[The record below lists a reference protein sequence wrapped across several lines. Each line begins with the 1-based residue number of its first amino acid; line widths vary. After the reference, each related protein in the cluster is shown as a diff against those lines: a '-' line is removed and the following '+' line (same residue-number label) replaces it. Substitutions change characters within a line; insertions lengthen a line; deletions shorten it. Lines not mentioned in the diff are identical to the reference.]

1 MKDKFSY
8 FDFICY
14 FIPGTLLLWAIISF
28 LKGLGVVQ
36 IFSATNTLTDTISF
50 VILAFIV
57 GHLVQAGAKSRLEKN
72 IKERYWNGAFVS
84 EIFLL
89 RGNRLCNEID
99 REKFIDLA
107 TKQLGYAEAEL
118 KILENDTNEAR
129 QMSHSIYRK
138 AYSFINNNKIGE
150 RAAIANTYYNFFR
163 GLSEAS
169 FYSTIIFIVQFAV
182 VIVEKFLLEKNWYY
196 FRTNGVLPLVLFLIL
211 GCAYIIFRDR
221 ARQRGELHVGEVF
234 NSAYSF
240 YIGGSKDVK

>member
-14 FIPGTLLLWAIISF
+14 FIPGTLLLWAIVSF

-57 GHLVQAGAKSRLEKN
+57 GHLVQAGAKFRLEKK
-72 IKERYWNGAFVS
+72 IKQKYWNGAFFS

-89 RGNRLCNEID
+89 KGNRLCNEID

-107 TKQLGYAEAEL
+107 AKQLGYTESEL
-118 KILENDTNEAR
+118 KTLESDTDKAR

-138 AYSFINNNKIGE
+138 AYSFINNNKIGD
-150 RAAIANTYYNFFR
+150 RAAIANTYYNLFR

-169 FYSTIIFIVQFAV
+169 FYSAIIFIVQFII
-182 VIVEKFLLEKNWYY
+182 VIVEKFLLEKDWYY
-196 FRTNGVLPLVLFLIL
+196 FRANGVLPLVLFLIL

-221 ARQRGELHVGEVF
+221 ARQRGELHVGEVS

-240 YIGGSKDVK
+240 YIGGK